1 MWRYGIDLVNLNNME
16 CRFSKTRQKDSGTV
30 RIDNKNTKKRSF
42 PLLRI
47 KLFIGKWIDR
57 TC

>member
-1 MWRYGIDLVNLNNME
+1 MWRYGIRFSKSEYME
-16 CRFSKTRQKDSGTV
+16 CRFSKMRKKDSGTV

-47 KLFIGKWIDR
+47 KLFIGKRIER
-57 TC
+57 TP